1 MSFATKCVCDGCG
14 KIKGDANKWLLVYE
28 FAFHIRKD
36 CRPMFFGVRTWDD
49 EAAQANGVR
58 HVCTAACMQ
67 KMLGEFLGASV
78 TVVPAVSAEAQE

>member
-1 MSFATKCVCDGCG
+1 
-14 KIKGDANKWLLVYE
+14 
-28 FAFHIRKD
+28 
-36 CRPMFFGVRTWDD
+36 MFFGVRTWDD